1 MSKKASGRPVLTIL
15 AVGNSTV
22 GKTSIIKAFNG
33 ESFSNI
39 CLPTIARRDLTY
51 VNTEIDIDRVK
62 TKIRVKVWDTA
73 GQERYQTLIAQTIH
87 NTEGIFIVYDVT
99 EQSTFNDLEK
109 WIEKLNDLVTINAF
123 PIIVIGNKIDL
134 TEKRV
139 VKKEVAEEFC
149 QSHGF
154 PYFETTCKKSE
165 TVFPAIKCLLQKVYI
180 ANRDMYE
187 VKSEPTQ
194 KKPVVTLEESKC
206 CGGKKKEE
214 NNNTKLV
221 KSLTIKS

>member
-33 ESFSNI
+33 QSFSNNYLLTMAI
-39 CLPTIARRDLTY
+39 DLTP
-51 VNTEIDIDRVK
+51 VNTEIDIDGVK
-62 TKIRVKVWDTA
+62 TKIKVKVWDSA
-73 GQERYQTLIAQTIH
+73 GQERYQTLVAQTVH

-187 VKSEPTQ
+187 VKSEPTE

-206 CGGKKKEE
+206 CGGKKKEK

-221 KSLTIKS
+221 KSLIIKS

>member
-1 MSKKASGRPVLTIL
+1 MSKKTSGRPVLSIL

-33 ESFSNI
+33 ESFSHTY
-39 CLPTIARRDLTY
+39 LATIVKKDLTY
-51 VNTEIDIDRVK
+51 VNTEIDIDGVK
-62 TKIRVKVWDTA
+62 TKIRAKVWDTA
-73 GQERYQTLIAQTIH
+73 GQERFQTLIAQTIH

-109 WIEKLNDLVTINAF
+109 WIEKLNDLVGINSF

-187 VKSEPTQ
+187 VKSEPT
-194 KKPVVTLEESKC
+194 KETVTKDDSKC
-206 CGGKKKEE
+206 CGGKKKEK

-221 KSLTIKS
+221 KSLIIKS

>member
-1 MSKKASGRPVLTIL
+1 MSKKTSGRPVLSIL

-33 ESFSNI
+33 ESFSHTY
-39 CLPTIARRDLTY
+39 LATIVKKDLTY
-51 VNTEIDIDRVK
+51 VNTEIDIDGVK
-62 TKIRVKVWDTA
+62 TKIRAKVWDTA
-73 GQERYQTLIAQTIH
+73 GQERFQTLIAQTIH

-109 WIEKLNDLVTINAF
+109 WIEKLNDLVGINSF

-187 VKSEPTQ
+187 VKSEPTK
-194 KKPVVTLEESKC
+194 KKPDVTLEESKC
-206 CGGKKKEE
+206 CGGKKKEK

-221 KSLTIKS
+221 KSLIIKS

>member
-33 ESFSNI
+33 ESFSHTY
-39 CLPTIARRDLTY
+39 LATIARKDLTV
-51 VNTEIDIDRVK
+51 VNTEIDIDGVK
-62 TKIRVKVWDTA
+62 TKIRVKVWDSV
-73 GQERYQTLIAQTIH
+73 GQERYQSLIAQTIH

-187 VKSEPTQ
+187 VKSEPTK

-221 KSLTIKS
+221 KSLIIKS

>member
-33 ESFSNI
+33 QSFSNNYLLTMAI
-39 CLPTIARRDLTY
+39 DLTP
-51 VNTEIDIDRVK
+51 VNTEIDIDGVK
-62 TKIRVKVWDTA
+62 TKIKVKVWDSA
-73 GQERYQTLIAQTIH
+73 GQERYQTLVAQTVH

-99 EQSTFNDLEK
+99 QQSTFNDLEK

-187 VKSEPTQ
+187 VKSEPT
-194 KKPVVTLEESKC
+194 KEKPVVTLEESKC

-214 NNNTKLV
+214 NNNTKLD
-221 KSLTIKS
+221 KRLTIKS

>member
-1 MSKKASGRPVLTIL
+1 MSKKASRRPVLTIL
-15 AVGNSTV
+15 AVGNSAV
-22 GKTSIIKAFNG
+22 GKTAIIKAFNG
-33 ESFSNI
+33 ESFSNTF
-39 CLPTIARRDLTY
+39 LPTIGTDLTF
-51 VNTEIDIDRVK
+51 VNTEIDIDGIK
-62 TKIRVKVWDTA
+62 TKIRVKVWDSA
-73 GQERYQTLIAQTIH
+73 GQERYQNLIAQTIH

-109 WIEKLNDLVTINAF
+109 WIEKLNELVPINAF

-154 PYFETTCKKSE
+154 PYFETTCKESE

-180 ANRDMYE
+180 ANRDMYK
-187 VKSEPTQ
+187 VKSEPTEE
-194 KKPVVTLEESKC
+194 KPVVTLEESKC
-206 CGGKKKEE
+206 CGGKKKEK
-214 NNNTKLV
+214 NNNTKV
-221 KSLTIKS
+221 DKRLTIKS

>member
-22 GKTSIIKAFNG
+22 GKSSIIKAFNG
-33 ESFSNI
+33 ESFSNTI
-39 CLPTIARRDLTY
+39 LPTMAKDLTY
-51 VNTEIDIDRVK
+51 VNTEIDIDGVK
-62 TKIRVKVWDTA
+62 TKIRVKVWDSA
-73 GQERYQTLIAQTIH
+73 GQERYQTLVAQTIH

-99 EQSTFNDLEK
+99 QQSTFNDLEK
-109 WIEKLNDLVTINAF
+109 WIEKLDDLVTINAF

-187 VKSEPTQ
+187 VKSEPTE

-214 NNNTKLV
+214 NNNTKLD
-221 KSLTIKS
+221 KRLTIKS

>member
-1 MSKKASGRPVLTIL
+1 MSKKASGRPVLSIL
-15 AVGNSTV
+15 AVGNATV

-33 ESFSNI
+33 QSFSNNYLLTMAI
-39 CLPTIARRDLTY
+39 DLTP
-51 VNTEIDIDRVK
+51 VNTEIDIDGVK
-62 TKIRVKVWDTA
+62 TKIKVKVWDSA
-73 GQERYQTLIAQTIH
+73 GQERYQTLVAQTVH

-99 EQSTFNDLEK
+99 QQSTFNDLEK
-109 WIEKLNDLVTINAF
+109 WIEKLDDLVTINAF

-165 TVFPAIKCLLQKVYI
+165 TVFQAIQCLLQKVYI

-187 VKSEPTQ
+187 VKSEPTK
-194 KKPVVTLEESKC
+194 KKPDVTLEESKC
-206 CGGKKKEE
+206 CGGKKKEK
-214 NNNTKLV
+214 NNNTKLD
-221 KSLTIKS
+221 KRLTIKS

>member
-33 ESFSNI
+33 QSFSNNYLTTMAI
-39 CLPTIARRDLTY
+39 DLTP
-51 VNTEIDIDRVK
+51 VNTEIDIDGVK
-62 TKIRVKVWDTA
+62 TKIKVKVWDSA
-73 GQERYQTLIAQTIH
+73 GQERYQTLVAQTVH

-99 EQSTFNDLEK
+99 QQSTFNDLEK
-109 WIEKLNDLVTINAF
+109 WIEKLDDLVTINAF

-187 VKSEPTQ
+187 VKSEPTE

-206 CGGKKKEE
+206 CGGKKKEK
-214 NNNTKLV
+214 NNNTKLD
-221 KSLTIKS
+221 KRLTIKS

>member
-1 MSKKASGRPVLTIL
+1 MSKKTSGRPVLSIL

-33 ESFSNI
+33 ESFSHTY
-39 CLPTIARRDLTY
+39 LATIVKKDLTY
-51 VNTEIDIDRVK
+51 VNTEIDIDGVK
-62 TKIRVKVWDTA
+62 TKIRAKVWDTA
-73 GQERYQTLIAQTIH
+73 GQERFQTLIAQTIH

-109 WIEKLNDLVTINAF
+109 WIEKLNDLVGINSF

-187 VKSEPTQ
+187 VKSEPTK
-194 KKPVVTLEESKC
+194 KKPDVTLEECKC
-206 CGGKKKEE
+206 CGGKKKEK

-221 KSLTIKS
+221 KSLIIKS

>member
-33 ESFSNI
+33 ESFSNNYLTTMAI
-39 CLPTIARRDLTY
+39 DLTP
-51 VNTEIDIDRVK
+51 VNTEIDIDGVK
-62 TKIRVKVWDTA
+62 TKIKVKVWDSA
-73 GQERYQTLIAQTIH
+73 GQERYQTLVAQTVH

-99 EQSTFNDLEK
+99 QQSTFNDLEK
-109 WIEKLNDLVTINAF
+109 WIEKLDDLVTINAF

-187 VKSEPTQ
+187 VKSEPTE

-206 CGGKKKEE
+206 CGGKKKEK
-214 NNNTKLV
+214 NNNTKLD
-221 KSLTIKS
+221 KRLTIKS

>member
-33 ESFSNI
+33 ESFSNTY
-39 CLPTIARRDLTY
+39 LSTIGTDLTF
-51 VNTEIDIDRVK
+51 VNTEIDIDGIK
-62 TKIRVKVWDTA
+62 TKIRVKVWDST
-73 GQERYQTLIAQTIH
+73 GQERYQNLIAQTIH

-109 WIEKLNDLVTINAF
+109 WIEKLNELVPINAF

-187 VKSEPTQ
+187 VKSEPTEE
-194 KKPVVTLEESKC
+194 KPVVTLEESKC
-206 CGGKKKEE
+206 CGGKKKEK
-214 NNNTKLV
+214 NNNTKMD
-221 KSLTIKS
+221 KRLTIKS

>member
-1 MSKKASGRPVLTIL
+1 MSKKASGRPVLSIL
-15 AVGNSTV
+15 AVGNATV

-33 ESFSNI
+33 QSFSNNYLLTMAI
-39 CLPTIARRDLTY
+39 DLTP
-51 VNTEIDIDRVK
+51 VNTEIDIDGVK
-62 TKIRVKVWDTA
+62 TKIKVKVWDSV
-73 GQERYQTLIAQTIH
+73 GQERYQNLIAQTIH

-109 WIEKLNDLVTINAF
+109 WIEKLNDLVGINSF

-187 VKSEPTQ
+187 VKSEPTK
-194 KKPVVTLEESKC
+194 KKPDVTLEESKC

-221 KSLTIKS
+221 KSLIIKS

>member
-33 ESFSNI
+33 QSFSNNYLTTMAI
-39 CLPTIARRDLTY
+39 DLTP
-51 VNTEIDIDRVK
+51 VNTEIDIDGVK
-62 TKIRVKVWDTA
+62 TKIKVKVWDSA
-73 GQERYQTLIAQTIH
+73 GQERYQTLVAQTVH

-99 EQSTFNDLEK
+99 QQSTFNDLEK
-109 WIEKLNDLVTINAF
+109 WIEKLDDLVTINAF

-187 VKSEPTQ
+187 VKSEPTE

-206 CGGKKKEE
+206 CGGKKKEK
-214 NNNTKLV
+214 NNNTKMD
-221 KSLTIKS
+221 KRLTIKS

>member
-22 GKTSIIKAFNG
+22 GKSSIIKAFNG
-33 ESFSNI
+33 ESFSNTI
-39 CLPTIARRDLTY
+39 LPTMAKDLTY
-51 VNTEIDIDRVK
+51 VNTEIDIDGVK
-62 TKIRVKVWDTA
+62 TKIRVKVWDSA
-73 GQERYQTLIAQTIH
+73 GQERYQTLVAQTIH

-109 WIEKLNDLVTINAF
+109 WIEKLDDLVTIKAF

-187 VKSEPTQ
+187 VKSEPTE

-206 CGGKKKEE
+206 CGGKKKEK
-214 NNNTKLV
+214 NNNTKLD
-221 KSLTIKS
+221 KRLTIKS